1 MNLDAVVF
9 ARTVGACE
17 DDEAPLSHLSPAR
30 GERLEMAARMT
41 RRGLGI
47 NVDVIYLGSRPEP
60 ALEGLNWGAGD
71 TC

>member
-1 MNLDAVVF
+1 MTPASGESG
-9 ARTVGACE
+9 VGMTICE
-17 DDEAPLSHLSPAR
+17 GCGHDEPPLSHLSPAR

-60 ALEGLNWGAGD
+60 ALEGLNRGLG
-71 TC
+71 